1 MRAALLHVMSDL
13 LGSVAAIVAA
23 LVILQTGWTP
33 IDPILSIV
41 ITLLIL
47 RSAWLITKDAG
58 HILLE
63 GAPSGLDVREV
74 QKDLEA
80 NVPDVQSVHHV
91 HAWSLSENR
100 RVMTLHALTCD
111 TVPPEQVAAAIK
123 ARLKQ
128 AFGVVHATV
137 EVEHSDCADARGAKG
152 VRQGVDASAA
162 LAAVLLTDL
171 FKFVATNGAMTDHL
185 SPATPGDA
193 RPRVM
198 IADKSP
204 VVRAGLR
211 DFIARDGRF
220 EVLDAHASGAAFIAA
235 VEQYPTDIG
244 IIGWSLPDM
253 TGGEV
258 LATLKRRH
266 IPTRIVVYT
275 GEPGKDVLR
284 QAVRLGAWGFISKSD
299 EPSVLVDTIAV
310 GRARAHVA
318 ALHRPAGAEHRSV
331 RRADLARAR
340 AAHGARQRLDE
351 LADRVAHRHLAQH
364 RQVSPQEPLR

>member
-1 MRAALLHVMSDL
+1 MADDHTHRPHQGHGHGHSHGHAHGAADSGQNERRLLLACALTTVMLLAEVVGGIVSGSLALLADAGHMLTDAAALALAWLAVRFARRPADWKRTYGFERFEVLAAFSNGLALFFISAMICYEAVERMFEPVEVLGGTMLVVAVVGLVVNLVTLLILRHGGEANLNVRAALLHVMSDL

-137 EVEHSDCADARGAKG
+137 EVEHRDCADA
-152 VRQGVDASAA
+152 
-162 LAAVLLTDL
+162 
-171 FKFVATNGAMTDHL
+171 
-185 SPATPGDA
+185 
-193 RPRVM
+193 
-198 IADKSP
+198 
-204 VVRAGLR
+204 
-211 DFIARDGRF
+211 
-220 EVLDAHASGAAFIAA
+220 AHARGC
-235 VEQYPTDIG
+235 
-244 IIGWSLPDM
+244 
-253 TGGEV
+253 
-258 LATLKRRH
+258 
-266 IPTRIVVYT
+266 
-275 GEPGKDVLR
+275 GKV
-284 QAVRLGAWGFISKSD
+284 
-299 EPSVLVDTIAV
+299 
-310 GRARAHVA
+310 
-318 ALHRPAGAEHRSV
+318 
-331 RRADLARAR
+331 
-340 AAHGARQRLDE
+340 
-351 LADRVAHRHLAQH
+351 
-364 RQVSPQEPLR
+364 